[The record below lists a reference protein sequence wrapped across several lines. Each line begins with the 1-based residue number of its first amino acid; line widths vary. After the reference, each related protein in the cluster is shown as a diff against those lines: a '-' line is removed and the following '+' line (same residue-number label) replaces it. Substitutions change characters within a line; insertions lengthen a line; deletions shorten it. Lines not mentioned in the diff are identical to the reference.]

1 VESSAPCRA
10 DLAGGTLDIWPLGIL
25 HDGAL
30 TVNVALSVGVTIQVA
45 RGAAAGEVW
54 YGVAD
59 EPWRSLTAADGHHDL
74 TAGIGFA
81 FVPGGGLEVRV
92 LAEPPRGSGLGGS
105 SSYAIALAR
114 ALLALEGVDLAPTGL
129 VALVRDLEAR
139 VLRAPAGTQ
148 DHWAAWMGGA
158 IAVHLE
164 PGGDRVETLAVDPE
178 WLASRLTVFFTGLTH
193 HSGMVN
199 WEVIRRRLDG
209 DADVTTAFEAI
220 AAAARSCRDALID
233 HDEKAVA
240 SAVRQDWLA
249 RRGLAPEV
257 CPPEL
262 DLLAESATTAGALA
276 VKACGAGGG
285 GSLLAW
291 HRPDRRDEIVA
302 ALEAAAPRGR
312 VLATGVSQ
320 QGSSVRALGR

>member
-1 VESSAPCRA
+1 MESSAPCRA
-10 DLAGGTLDIWPLGIL
+10 DLAGGTLDIWPLGLL

-30 TVNVALSVGVTIQVA
+30 TVNVALSIGVTIRVA

-54 YGVAD
+54 HAVGD
-59 EPWRSLTAADGHHDL
+59 EPWRSLTTRDRHNDL
-74 TAGIGFA
+74 TAGVSFA
-81 FVPGGGLEVRV
+81 VVPGGGLEVRV
-92 LAEPPRGSGLGGS
+92 LAQPPRGSGLGGS
-105 SSYAIALAR
+105 SAYAVALAR
-114 ALLALEGVDLAPTGL
+114 ALLELEGTALAPAAL

-164 PGGDRVETLAVDPE
+164 PGGDRVETLPVEPE
-178 WLASRLTVFFTGLTH
+178 WLAPRLTVFFTGITH

-209 DADVTTAFEAI
+209 DVDVTSAFEAI
-220 AAAARSCRDALID
+220 AAAARFCRDALVD
-233 HDEKAVA
+233 HDEGAVA
-240 SAVRQDWLA
+240 AAVRQDWLA

-262 DLLAESATTAGALA
+262 DLLAESATAAGALA
-276 VKACGAGGG
+276 VKAGGAGGG

-291 HRPDRRDEIVA
+291 HRPEGRDEVVA
-302 ALEAAAPRGR
+302 ALEAAAPEGR
-312 VLATGVSQ
+312 VLATGVSRA
-320 QGSSVRALGR
+320 GCSVRVLSS